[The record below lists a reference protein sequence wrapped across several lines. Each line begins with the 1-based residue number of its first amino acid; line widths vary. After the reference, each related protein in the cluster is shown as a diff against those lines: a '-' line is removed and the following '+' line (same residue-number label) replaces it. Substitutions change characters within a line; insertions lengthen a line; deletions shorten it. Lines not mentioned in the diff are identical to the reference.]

1 MSSPTTKDQPIKGFN
16 TQQTGAINGWIENAL
31 NVERKEAEERLD
43 NKMNEFTLHLSNR
56 FDNLYDKINILLA
69 EKQDVK
75 TEPPDPSARS
85 MHST

>member
-43 NKMNEFTLHLSNR
+43 NKMNEFTLH
-56 FDNLYDKINILLA
+56 A
-69 EKQDVK
+69 
-75 TEPPDPSARS
+75 
-85 MHST
+85 